1 MFRKRIVPKGNDKV
15 TFDYFDTHIGA
26 TNSVVNELY
35 GRVKQLEQSV
45 TYCDNCGDPVLLY
58 EEWEYVG
65 KNRVSHSS
73 HLKH

>member
-15 TFDYFDTHIGA
+15 TFDYFDTHIGV

-35 GRVKQLEQSV
+35 DRVKKLEQSV
-45 TYCDNCGDPVLLY
+45 TYCDNCGDPILLY
-58 EEWEYVG
+58 EKWEYVG